1 MMKIKNSNMEYSSKI
16 SVAICTY
23 NRAKYLVDS
32 LKSLKN
38 QNLNPDDF
46 EIIIVDNN
54 SSDATAEISKI
65 FINQNPGLNVSCYK
79 ENRQGLSFAR
89 NKAIT
94 ESKYDI
100 ITFIDDD
107 AIAREDFL
115 ANILSYFKDHSDVD
129 ALGGKVIP
137 IYENGI
143 EEPQWLSK
151 YLWGIVTK
159 VDYGDEVKIFPA
171 PKYPAGCNMSFR
183 KEKLLEVGLFNTDLK
198 IRGDDKD
205 IFAKLNKIKAKVY
218 YVPEV
223 FVYHNVEEYR
233 LTKSFIKKLSII
245 IGNSERVRLAD
256 KGLMPLILKLFE
268 YLFKLVAG
276 FIIASSFIFKGQ
288 VEKAKYLIM
297 VRWTILK
304 GLFVK

>member
-1 MMKIKNSNMEYSSKI
+1 MMKIENGNMEYTFKI
-16 SVAICTY
+16 SVAVCSY
-23 NRAKYLVDS
+23 NRAKYLVDA

-38 QNLNPDDF
+38 QNLKPDDY
-46 EIIIVDNN
+46 EIVIVDNN
-54 SSDATAEISKI
+54 SSDATAEISKN
-65 FINQNPGLNVSCYK
+65 FISENFRLNISYYR
-79 ENRQGLSFAR
+79 ESRQGLSFAR

-115 ANILSYFKDHSDVD
+115 ANILSFFKDHSDAD

-137 IYENGI
+137 IYENGK
-143 EEPQWLSK
+143 EEPLWLSK
-151 YLWGIVTK
+151 YLWGLVTK
-159 VDYGDEVKIFPA
+159 VDYGDEIKVFPT
-171 PKYPAGCNMSFR
+171 PKYPAGCNMSFK
-183 KEKLLEVGLFNTDLK
+183 KEKLLKVGLFNTDLK

-205 IFAKLNKIKAKVY
+205 IFAKLKKINAKVY

-223 FVYHNVEEYR
+223 FVYHNVEENR

-245 IGNSERVRLAD
+245 IGNSERVRLAN

-268 YLFKLVAG
+268 YLFKLAAG